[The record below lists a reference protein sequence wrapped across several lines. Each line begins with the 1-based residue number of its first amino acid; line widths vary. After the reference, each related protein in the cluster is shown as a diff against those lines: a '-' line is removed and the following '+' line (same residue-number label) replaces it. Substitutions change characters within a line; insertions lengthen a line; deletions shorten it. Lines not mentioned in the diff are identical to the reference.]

1 MPIKILPLTAIK
13 IAKARPAEKPYY
25 LRDGEGLRLL
35 VRPTG
40 TKTWQYEYKFNGT
53 PKIHTLGDLDM
64 IDLAEAR
71 ERRTEA
77 RKLLKAGIDPHTA
90 KTTEKLR
97 VMEEG
102 ANTFEKIAREWLGKQ
117 DFAPKHGKNVL
128 SRMEKDV
135 FKAIG
140 HMPINDIQT
149 KDIVSIL
156 HAIEARDAPN
166 VAQRINQY
174 CISVFDYAILSAR
187 CVGNPAQTCRKL
199 VKLPPIQNRPHLKEA
214 ELPDFLQSLQDA
226 KQGKMTLAV
235 RLLAL
240 TFLRPGE
247 LRTAL
252 WTDVDDE
259 KKQICIP
266 AERMKENREHIVPL
280 SNQAFATL
288 TQLQELTGRSIY
300 LLPGQKLTKPVSDVA
315 LIKAV
320 TKLTKGKA
328 RPHGFRHT
336 ASTILNEKDYNRD
349 HIEMQLAHIEGNK
362 VRGTYNKAKYL
373 EQRTVMMQQW
383 ADYLDEQLKKAQKG
397 TPHETR

>member
-1 MPIKILPLTAIK
+1 MPKKILPLTAMK

-53 PKIHTLGDLDM
+53 PKIHTIGDLDAV
-64 IDLAEAR
+64 DLAEAR

-90 KTTEKLR
+90 KTTQKLR

-128 SRMEKDV
+128 SRLEKDV
-135 FKAIG
+135 FRVIG
-140 HMPINDIQT
+140 SLPVSDIRPAH
-149 KDIVSIL
+149 IVSML
-156 HAIEARDAPN
+156 KKIEARGALN

-174 CISVFDYAILSAR
+174 CISIFNYAILSAV
-187 CVGNPAQTCRKL
+187 CEMNPAQACINYI
-199 VKLPPIQNRPHLKEA
+199 VPPPVTNREHLKEA
-214 ELPDFLQSLQDA
+214 DLPAFMQTLQDA
-226 KQGKMTLAV
+226 KQGKMTLATK
-235 RLLAL
+235 LLAL

-247 LRTAL
+247 LRNAQ
-252 WTDVDDE
+252 WRDVDTE
-259 KKQICIP
+259 KALICIP
-266 AERMKENREHIVPL
+266 AERMKIAREHLVPL
-280 SNQAFATL
+280 SKQALATL
-288 TQLQELTGRSIY
+288 EQLRELTGRSIY

-315 LIKAV
+315 LIKAAR
-320 TKLTKGKA
+320 KLTKDKA
-328 RPHGFRHT
+328 TPHGFRHT
-336 ASTILNEKDYNRD
+336 ASTILNEQGYNSD
-349 HIEMQLAHIEGNK
+349 HIEMQLAHVEENK
-362 VRGTYNKAKYL
+362 VRGTYNKALYL
-373 EQRTVMMQQW
+373 EPRTVMMQKW

-397 TPHETR
+397 KQHA